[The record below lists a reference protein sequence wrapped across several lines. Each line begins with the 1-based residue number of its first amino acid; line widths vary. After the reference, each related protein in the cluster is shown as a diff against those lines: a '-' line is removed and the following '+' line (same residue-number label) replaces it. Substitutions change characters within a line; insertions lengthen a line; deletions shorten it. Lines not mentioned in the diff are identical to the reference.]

1 MTNNTIQGSG
11 LGLRRALAGALK
23 SSIDAGDQLPIDFLE
38 IAPENWMNV
47 GGRLSK
53 QLRYFTERFPFA
65 CHGLSLSIGSPAPL
79 DEGFVRDVGRFL
91 DEHGIDVYSEHLSY
105 CSDVGHM
112 YDLMPLPFTEEAVN
126 YVAERI
132 QRVQDILGRR
142 LIVENVSAYVE
153 PGKQMSE
160 PEFVQA
166 VLQKADC
173 DLLLDVNN
181 VYVNSVNHGY
191 NPHDY
196 ITQMPTDRIRYY
208 HIAGHYTENDSLL
221 VDTHGA
227 DVIDPVWALLQHAY
241 ETHGQKATLL
251 ERDFNFP
258 EFSEL
263 SSELERIRSYQ
274 EDMSDV
280 GPSHLTSVQG
290 GVNV

>member
-1 MTNNTIQGSG
+1 MHKSTVQGSG
-11 LGLRRALAGALK
+11 LGLRRALAGALQ
-23 SSIDAGDQLPIDFLE
+23 SSIDAGDELPIDFLE
-38 IAPENWMNV
+38 IAPENWMKV

-79 DEGFVRDVGRFL
+79 DEVFVRDVGRFL
-91 DEHGIDVYSEHLSY
+91 DRHGIEVYSEHLSY
-105 CSDVGHM
+105 CSDAGHL

-153 PGKQMSE
+153 PGKEMPE
-160 PEFVQA
+160 PEFVRA
-166 VLQKADC
+166 VIEKADC

-191 NPHDY
+191 DANEY
-196 ITQMPTDRIRYY
+196 IVSMPTERIRYY
-208 HIAGHYTENDSLL
+208 HIAGHYTENESLL

-227 DVIDPVWALLQHAY
+227 DVIDPVWTLLEKAY
-241 ETHGQKATLL
+241 ATHGQKATLL

-258 EFSEL
+258 EMSDL
-263 SSELERIRSYQ
+263 SCELERIRSC
-274 EDMSDV
+274 
-280 GPSHLTSVQG
+280 QG
-290 GVNV
+290 RYSLPASNLDEGNTRV